1 MRKSRLPN
9 LQDAKKIPLFGCR
22 FQRFHSI
29 LSSSLR
35 HKKNMLAS
43 FSNSRYLSFDLQYK
57 NKWTSIVFYSSF
69 STKRKQQQDN
79 EYSITFTLCLNFF
92 FVKMPK
98 VTSHLKRRILQL

>member
-1 MRKSRLPN
+1 MRKSRSQN
-9 LQDAKKIPLFGCR
+9 LKEAKKIPLFCCR

-57 NKWTSIVFYSSF
+57 NKWENIVFYSSY

-79 EYSITFTLCLNFF
+79 EYSITFTLCLDFF
-92 FVKMPK
+92 LLKGQK
-98 VTSHLKRRILQL
+98 VTSHLNFA